1 MVLDVFLL
9 LKWQPITMKEEVEIL
24 VTVLLGFLFFRFLKF
39 DLIRYGIFNKVF
51 LQNMRKTLN
60 FLILL

>member
-39 DLIRYGIFNKVF
+39 DLIRYSIFNKFF
-51 LQNMRKTLN
+51 L
-60 FLILL
+60 

>member
-24 VTVLLGFLFFRFLKF
+24 VTVLLGFLLE
-39 DLIRYGIFNKVF
+39 
-51 LQNMRKTLN
+51 TLVC
-60 FLILL
+60 